1 MAVNAP
7 GRIAPVGQG
16 SLIALPSINLGTAS
30 GTLSVIELPDTL
42 VASGGP
48 RVGGTLAYTE
58 LPDTLVAAGGPR
70 VGGTLATSQ
79 ANQTLVA
86 AGTVAALGVSGALA
100 ITEAPDTLT
109 AAGAVATPAQV
120 HSLYGNGVYGKGLY
134 SRATVWDLAGNLAP
148 SIAFAGDFTI
158 LMAGDMPVQVVLSG
172 SLALDLS
179 LHGDLPSQVFLA
191 GSGFVSGPLW
201 ADEEPCLPPLWEQSE
216 PCPPPMWTP
225 IPPPMWTVASGAQ
238 QWKKQ
243 EKVDDVSVWHGAAD

>member
-16 SLIALPSINLGTAS
+16 SLRALPSINLGTAS
-30 GTLSVIELPDTL
+30 GTLSFTELPDTL

-48 RVGGTLAYTE
+48 NVGGTLSQTQANQTI
-58 LPDTLVAAGGPR
+58 VAAGGPR

-86 AGTVAALGVSGALA
+86 AGAVAPLGVSGALA
-100 ITEAPDTLT
+100 VTEAPDTLT
-109 AAGAVATPAQV
+109 AAGAVATPV
-120 HSLYGNGVYGKGLY
+120 LPHSLYGKGVYGKGLY
-134 SRATVWDLAGNLAP
+134 SRASVWDLAGNLAP

-179 LHGDLPSQVFLA
+179 LHGGLPSQVSLA

-201 ADEEPCLPPLWEQSE
+201 ADEELCLPPLWEQSE

-225 IPPPMWTVASGAQ
+225 IPPPIWTAPSGAQ

-243 EKVDDVSVWHGAAD
+243 EKVDDVSVWHGVAD